1 MTRDLAS
8 PLAPT
13 GAPKMSGPGGRR
25 RRQARRASR
34 KRGRGGIIGGG
45 GKKMKTFKCKNGV
58 CKRQY

>member
-13 GAPKMSGPGGRR
+13 FGTAPGGRR
-25 RRQARRASR
+25 KRQAKKAARRRS
-34 KRGRGGIIGGG
+34 RGGIIGGG
-45 GKKMKTFKCKNGV
+45 GKKMKRFKCKDGV

>member
-13 GAPKMSGPGGRR
+13 FGTTTSGPGDRR
-25 RRQARRASR
+25 RRKARRASR
-34 KRGRGGIIGGG
+34 KRGRGGIIGGD
-45 GKKMKTFKCKNGV
+45 GKKMKRVKCKNGV